1 MDNLKGSIKA
11 FNVYHTDAY
20 MIAVRNGFEGT
31 EAEWLESLKGEPGYT
46 PKKGIDYFD
55 GEKGDPGD
63 SQLPEVTDADNGKI
77 LQVVNGALVLVTMK
91 ESEVKTYIDEYISSA
106 LEGEY

>member
-1 MDNLKGSIKA
+1 MDNLKGKIHG

-55 GEKGDPGD
+55 GEKGDPGVVD
-63 SQLPEVTDADNGKI
+63 ENGLTLKDQTTGNKYKLYVSNGK
-77 LQVVNGALVLVTMK
+77 LTME
-91 ESEVKTYIDEYISSA
+91 ESE
-106 LEGEY
+106 G